1 MRPTNKP
8 IAFVD
13 ETGFIIPNP
22 NYSQETLKHV
32 KGRFIY
38 TEEELDSAIK
48 EMNRLQNSRRE
59 LADKHYGAD
68 AIHVPREFDDIED
81 VIQQMDGTRETVPS
95 MKASQKRGKKT
106 EGKSNKLKAPNVSDA
121 PLSLHKEREGIN
133 LTEEELDDY
142 RGIDSSDAVAALFG
156 GGN

>member
-1 MRPTNKP
+1 MRPTTKP

-13 ETGFIIPNP
+13 ETGFIVPNP

-32 KGRFIY
+32 RGRFIY
-38 TEEELDSAIK
+38 TQAELDSAIK

-59 LADKHYGAD
+59 LADKHYGSD
-68 AIHVPREFDDIED
+68 AIHVPRDFDDVED

-95 MKASQKRGKKT
+95 MKASSSRGRKT
-106 EGKSNKLKAPNVSDA
+106 EGTSKKLKAPNMTEA
-121 PLSLHKEREGIN
+121 PTSLHKEPEGIN
-133 LTEEELDDY
+133 LTEEELEDY